1 MPKQAPPLFL
11 ARRAYRRRRMMD
23 GARLLPLLGAVLV
36 MIPALWQPDQT
47 AAPDTARGAVYIFG
61 VWAALI
67 LAAMAMSKGLCAAMS
82 DEDEDAETGRD
93 TGHDTATPVENL
105 AANMTGSY
113 LDQPIRSGRIA
124 VPPLPPMPPE
134 ASR

>member
-1 MPKQAPPLFL
+1 MPKNVPPLFL

-36 MIPALWQPDQT
+36 MIPALWQPEQT

-67 LAAMAMSKGLCAAMS
+67 LAALMMSRGLSAAMTE
-82 DEDEDAETGRD
+82 EDEDAGGTGPSD
-93 TGHDTATPVENL
+93 V
-105 AANMTGSY
+105 TGSY
-113 LDQPIRSGRIA
+113 LDQPMRGGQQGNRRAAPSPGEGA
-124 VPPLPPMPPE
+124 H
-134 ASR
+134 